1 MMNVAFLRRL
11 LSMHVYADGSM
22 KKILFVAFI
31 LLLLTASVALAQ
43 GGNDPNNPHD
53 LTPEQQALAKEIQQ
67 ELWCPICQGI
77 RLDVCEQQVCQQ
89 MRDMIDELILEG
101 KTKQEIIDEFVVQYG
116 VVILGEPPK
125 EGINLMA
132 WIMPV
137 ALALAGLGF
146 AIWMSRKWTQTR
158 REAAATAA
166 TGATAG
172 PPGDGADVDVDI
184 EDDYLARVEQDL
196 AEDLEA

>member
-1 MMNVAFLRRL
+1 MQY
-11 LSMHVYADGSM
+11 HADGSM
-22 KKILFVAFI
+22 KKILLIAFI
-31 LLLLTASVALAQ
+31 LLLLTTGAAFAQ

-53 LTPEQQALAKEIQQ
+53 LTPEQQALAREIQQ

-137 ALALAGLGF
+137 VLALAGLGF
-146 AIWMSRKWTQTR
+146 AVWMSRKWTQTR
-158 REAAATAA
+158 REVAAATPGVGAA
-166 TGATAG
+166 AGSPEVGAESDA
-172 PPGDGADVDVDI
+172 DI